1 MDITLDRGE
10 KVYARDEKEIEY
22 AQRFSGI
29 IERAHVKAK
38 RHVKVLVNEDE
49 KPPLDAMEGHRER
62 THVRWLPLFGRAIL
76 QPLQLA
82 WFFSC

>member
-1 MDITLDRGE
+1 MDITLDRWK

-22 AQRFSGI
+22 AQRFGGI
-29 IERAHVKAK
+29 IKRA
-38 RHVKVLVNEDE
+38 HVKVLVNEDE
-49 KPPLDAMEGHRER
+49 KPPLNAMEGHRER

-82 WFFSC
+82 WLFSC